1 MSHLRH
7 PPQCSDQE
15 LTDAVRQA
23 GILDYI
29 KEQPQG
35 MDTPMAIWGN
45 GMSGGQKQRM
55 VIARELLKDADILL
69 LDEPTSALDAETA
82 SGIIDTIYRRF
93 KGKTIVTVSHELDF
107 IARADKIVV
116 LKQGRIIGSGL
127 MNPLW
132 NNVRTIKS
140 LWKNIL

>member
-1 MSHLRH
+1 
-7 PPQCSDQE
+7 
-15 LTDAVRQA
+15 
-23 GILDYI
+23 
-29 KEQPQG
+29 
-35 MDTPMAIWGN
+35 
-45 GMSGGQKQRM
+45 M

-116 LKQGRIIGSGL
+116 LKQGRIIGSGSHESL
-127 MNPLW
+127 MEQCPDYKEL
-132 NNVRTIKS
+132 VEEQS
-140 LWKNIL
+140 YEEVYGA